1 MAIRKLFT
9 EHPALV
15 GETYWQHF
23 RFAVKIFL
31 SLSKAAFAC
40 LVHAVFPPLFQ
51 KTASVEISTLHES
64 IESRANIRTFEAEPL
79 APSSIYQKP
88 ILQATE

>member
-1 MAIRKLFT
+1 MGVRKLFT
-9 EHPALV
+9 EHPASA

-23 RFAVKIFL
+23 RFAAKIFR

-51 KTASVEISTLHES
+51 KTASTEIRSLHEG
-64 IESRANIRTFEAEPL
+64 IESRAKTRTFDAEPL
-79 APSSIYQKP
+79 GPSSIYQKP

>member
-1 MAIRKLFT
+1 MAVRKIFT
-9 EHPALV
+9 EHPASV

-23 RFAVKIFL
+23 RFAAKVFR

-51 KTASVEISTLHES
+51 KTASAEIKSLHEG
-64 IESRANIRTFEAEPL
+64 IESRTNTRPFDAEPL
-79 APSSIYQKP
+79 VSSSIYQKP